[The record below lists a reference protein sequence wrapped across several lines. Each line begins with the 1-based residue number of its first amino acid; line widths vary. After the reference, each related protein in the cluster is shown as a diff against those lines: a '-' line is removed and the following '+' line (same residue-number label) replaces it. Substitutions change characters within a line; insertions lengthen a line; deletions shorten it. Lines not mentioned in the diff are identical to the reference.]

1 MFSNRRNTMFASIK
15 KFLGPAENSVKGAV
29 DKNEVVRA
37 SVLSVISGGTIW
49 VILSVLWAFIQSVIT
64 DPNFII
70 NFKSFIDLLNE
81 KNYLALFVAVST
93 FILDF
98 IRRKYLHGK

>member
-1 MFSNRRNTMFASIK
+1 MLASIK
-15 KFLGPAENSVKGAV
+15 KFLGPAENSIKNEI

-37 SVLSVISGGTIW
+37 SVLSVVSGGTIW
-49 VILSVLWAFIQSVIT
+49 VILSIIWTFIQSVVT
-64 DPNFII
+64 DPNFIV
-70 NFKSFIDLLNE
+70 NFKSFVDLLNE

-98 IRRKYLHGK
+98 IRRKYIHGQ